1 MLRCAVPC
9 RKDPPQR
16 TPRGPQD
23 VPNELKE
30 GSNTFQMSSNN
41 SRKQDTPRYVQDTL
55 KIRPRYAS
63 PEAQRYARYLR
74 HPSQTALPDTL
85 NTRRPR
91 YAQIRF
97 QIRLQI
103 PIVFH
108 RAAGTIEAKSRR
120 RSAWQQGR
128 LPALPPRPWRA
139 NGQAHHCEWD
149 RVVKNVPGDGQRD
162 TPHETFHETPH
173 ETFHETPHETFHETP
188 HEGPP
193 GAFWGPL
200 GFPGLSW
207 DLLDSPGASWSRLG
221 PPGIPWNLELRQRS

>member
-41 SRKQDTPRYVQDTL
+41 NRKQDTPRYVQDTL

-63 PEAQRYARYLR
+63 PEAPRYARYLR

-91 YAQIRF
+91 YAQIRPDTLPDTPPDTYRF
-97 QIRLQI
+97 SSGCWNDRSEIAA
-103 PIVFH
+103 
-108 RAAGTIEAKSRR
+108 RAARR
-120 RSAWQQGR
+120 RRRRRRHRDVVVVVALSSIPRSCKRGR
-128 LPALPPRPWRA
+128 YRPPRDPPREP
-139 NGQAHHCEWD
+139 Q
-149 RVVKNVPGDGQRD
+149 
-162 TPHETFHETPH
+162 ETPH
-173 ETFHETPHETFHETP
+173 
-188 HEGPP
+188 
-193 GAFWGPL
+193 A
-200 GFPGLSW
+200 
-207 DLLDSPGASWSRLG
+207 RL
-221 PPGIPWNLELRQRS
+221 